1 MKAQAKHSVCIE
13 LVSDRGNL
21 PCPLVAA
28 IYFLCL
34 SRHVPAPAWDTTTSS
49 RRSPDDASSRFN
61 GNPNDGSPD
70 DASSSYSPND
80 RPNANGSS
88 FNGSPDD
95 GSPND
100 SLNAASTT
108 D

>member
-1 MKAQAKHSVCIE
+1 MKALKHSVCIE
-13 LVSDRGNL
+13 LVSDRGIL

-49 RRSPDDASSRFN
+49 RSPDDASSRFN
-61 GNPNDGSPD
+61 GNPD
-70 DASSSYSPND
+70 DASSSYSRND
-80 RPNANGSS
+80 RPNANANGSS

-100 SLNAASTT
+100 SLNVASTT

>member
-1 MKAQAKHSVCIE
+1 MKALKHSVCIE
-13 LVSDRGNL
+13 LVSDRGIL
-21 PCPLVAA
+21 PCPL
-28 IYFLCL
+28 LLL

-49 RRSPDDASSRFN
+49 SPDDASSRFN

-70 DASSSYSPND
+70 DASSSYSPNVND
-80 RPNANGSS
+80 RPNANGSG